1 MHKSRNGSNF
11 FLPILWP
18 SNGGKN
24 QCITRTLWPIN
35 HNPKSSILESLYVQ
49 VFWAIFLVGKS
60 TFTPLWCIDFMQNLT
75 YNAILLFI
83 VEDAFNIIYIHIWL
97 PNFQWLLWRHL
108 FKTRYSFL
116 TNQNWQ
122 GKPRKPYA
130 ILYAMLP
137 GHLHATMAASI
148 HLAECTKLNKPRKE
162 T

>member
-1 MHKSRNGSNF
+1 MTCTNREMVQIF
-11 FLPILWP
+11 FFPILWP

-49 VFWAIFLVGKS
+49 VFWANLLVGKS

-75 YNAILLFI
+75 YKAILLFI
-83 VEDAFNIIYIHIWL
+83 IQDAFNIIYIHIWL

-130 ILYAMLP
+130 IYYMLCYRVISMP
-137 GHLHATMAASI
+137 QWLLRYT
-148 HLAECTKLNKPRKE
+148 
-162 T
+162 